1 MFDIDYVMD
10 LLDWNNSAE
19 KQMQGIK
26 LAREIKCI
34 NVFLQPGLPY
44 GKSVWN
50 NCAKILSERTNEEL
64 SPYLIDLMEWLQDMN
79 WPGAF
84 DIYARIKR
92 MNVDCIME
100 NYIYAI
106 KIALKYQDINWLDYL
121 SGLIENPEV
130 YKLLPEEYQKLM
142 TKYYNDFW
150 KE

>member
-1 MFDIDYVMD
+1 MGYEVVRFNELKKYMNNMFE
-10 LLDWNNSAE
+10 W
-19 KQMQGIK
+19 IK
-26 LAREIKCI
+26 
-34 NVFLQPGLPY
+34 
-44 GKSVWN
+44 
-50 NCAKILSERTNEEL
+50 
-64 SPYLIDLMEWLQDMN
+64 DMN

>member
-1 MFDIDYVMD
+1 MGTDIDTIFKM
-10 LLDWNNSAE
+10 LSWNSSE
-19 KQMQGIK
+19 KEQLRGIDEAK
-26 LAREIKCI
+26 KIEYLS
-34 NVFLQPGLPY
+34 VLFQP
-44 GKSVWN
+44 
-50 NCAKILSERTNEEL
+50 IE
-64 SPYLIDLMEWLQDMN
+64 DMN

>member
-1 MFDIDYVMD
+1 MESFLYGGIAIDYYNIVQFV
-10 LLDWNNSAE
+10 S
-19 KQMQGIK
+19 QGECK
-26 LAREIKCI
+26 Y
-34 NVFLQPGLPY
+34 FH
-44 GKSVWN
+44 
-50 NCAKILSERTNEEL
+50 
-64 SPYLIDLMEWLQDMN
+64 
-79 WPGAF
+79 
-84 DIYARIKR
+84 ARIKR

>member
-1 MFDIDYVMD
+1 
-10 LLDWNNSAE
+10 
-19 KQMQGIK
+19 
-26 LAREIKCI
+26 
-34 NVFLQPGLPY
+34 
-44 GKSVWN
+44 
-50 NCAKILSERTNEEL
+50 
-64 SPYLIDLMEWLQDMN
+64 MN

-142 TKYYNDFW
+142 TKYYNDFLEGITL
-150 KE
+150 KQKRAVGISPHRPFFLYPFLRKKRGEKP

>member
-1 MFDIDYVMD
+1 MNNMFE
-10 LLDWNNSAE
+10 W
-19 KQMQGIK
+19 IK
-26 LAREIKCI
+26 
-34 NVFLQPGLPY
+34 
-44 GKSVWN
+44 
-50 NCAKILSERTNEEL
+50 
-64 SPYLIDLMEWLQDMN
+64 DMN

-150 KE
+150 KGITFKTKRERLAFNPTDRSFCTHF

>member
-1 MFDIDYVMD
+1 MGTDIDTIFKM
-10 LLDWNNSAE
+10 LSWNSSE
-19 KQMQGIK
+19 KEQLRGIDEAK
-26 LAREIKCI
+26 KIEYLS
-34 NVFLQPGLPY
+34 VLFQPIED
-44 GKSVWN
+44 KSVWE
-50 NCAKILSERTNEEL
+50 NCAKVISSKSDNEL
-64 SPYLIDLMEWLQDMN
+64 
-79 WPGAF
+79 
-84 DIYARIKR
+84 K
-92 MNVDCIME
+92 